1 MLNFLQVR
9 KTWIIGDSFY
19 LCVFH
24 LPLWICCT
32 QIKELFKHCCK
43 LNVDQSH
50 EWKKDEADN
59 IVFFAKFYR
68 NHSTVI
74 IFWFFL
80 RYQNL
85 LVRTGMIQTGLYCH
99 EKIDYLERESSKRE
113 KSLFLINTRQ
123 TDIHVS

>member
-50 EWKKDEADN
+50 EWKKDECNN
-59 IVFFAKFYR
+59 IYMFLPNFIE
-68 NHSTVI
+68 I
-74 IFWFFL
+74 IW
-80 RYQNL
+80 QK
-85 LVRTGMIQTGLYCH
+85 LYS
-99 EKIDYLERESSKRE
+99 DFSK
-113 KSLFLINTRQ
+113 
-123 TDIHVS
+123 DIEIFSCEMAWYKPV